1 MTPSNPLLFCWF
13 HHVSPYA
20 SWTSFH
26 PWPSTMAP
34 KGSSNLQRRRRWL
47 SSATSRDEAKV
58 NVVAW
63 WAIGQETLKD
73 VPLELC
79 WWRLRVLPSRE
90 LTYSHPVKRKII
102 LKSTMACY
110 FSQRQIKFHWQSD
123 LWNLGASL
131 LQLVSCPSFVPGNVW
146 IATLGKIRPI
156 CCHCFCQR
164 SFILQPGRSPWQSH
178 GGG

>member
-1 MTPSNPLLFCWF
+1 
-13 HHVSPYA
+13 
-20 SWTSFH
+20 
-26 PWPSTMAP
+26 MAP

-79 WWRLRVLPSRE
+79 WEKIGTCWWRLRVLPSRE
-90 LTYSHPVKRKII
+90 LTYSHPGKRNII
-102 LKSTMACY
+102 FKSTLASY
-110 FSQRQIKFHWQSD
+110 FCQRQIKFHWQSD

-131 LQLVSCPSFVPGNVW
+131 LQLVSCPSVVPGNVW

-164 SFILQPGRSPWQSH
+164 SFILQPGRSPKPGDPTKTIKHILPETNITPWK
-178 GGG
+178 